1 MSHALARE
9 YRLGENSQL
18 PTSPQGKG
26 DLLLQTIE
34 LKDGSGSRTFI
45 ELEVNSEYERGWN

>member
-1 MSHALARE
+1 MSRALARQ
-9 YRLGENSQL
+9 YRLEENSQL

-34 LKDGSGSRTFI
+34 LKDGSGSGTFI
-45 ELEVNSEYERGWN
+45 KLEVNSEYKRGWN